1 MLLTAALVG
10 GVIGGV
16 IGAAI
21 APITSP
27 ILMTVFYLS
36 KPATIEL
43 GKAAIKLGA
52 VLRNAF
58 TTTTKVLW
66 QS

>member
-1 MLLTAALVG
+1 
-10 GVIGGV
+10 
-16 IGAAI
+16 
-21 APITSP
+21 
-27 ILMTVFYLS
+27 MTVFYLS

-52 VLRNAF
+52 VLRNAL